1 MAFTVQSSKL
11 PIWGKRRGRL
21 SLIFQCGVQEDKG
34 IAAIEF
40 ALFLPLLLILLLE
53 ESPPLNLLSFYHFC
67 SSSS

>member
-40 ALFLPLLLILLLE
+40 ALFLPLLLILLLGIIDLPVE
-53 ESPPLNLLSFYHFC
+53 KVLVPALF
-67 SSSS
+67 